1 MPSVLKLNV
10 AFTAPH
16 ATTAIRLPALFTEN
30 GLLISHLRFLFSKR
44 NKSQSWIERNTFAIQ
59 LLLKFIDAHQHSDMS
74 ATELLQAFVDA
85 LNFGTLDNQQ
95 IDELNLYWFPRR
107 VADVNTLLS
116 HINLYCDYIDGVY
129 GYELPNLNPLRRATE
144 AEERIRWCAYY
155 KRQSNCFLNHLNHPS
170 PNKFAM
176 SRRVQ
181 APTAHVLSVE
191 SVSRFPDEH
200 LERFLQYGF
209 TNQAGKFD
217 LGSILIVMLMHYG
230 GLRLSECFH
239 IYTHDV
245 AIDNKTGAALISVF
259 HPSDGAS
266 PSPDFTNRRD
276 FLNLQF
282 HLKPRNEYPRSHR
295 LYAGWKGSLL
305 TARNL
310 SFNVMIFPHIKA
322 IEFTELLRG
331 YLTSRINGDHPFL
344 FTNSKGQPESKKNF
358 IKKYQK
364 AIERIGLVSNKH
376 QGTSPHSHRHSYGY
390 RLATSGFNQLEIQK
404 AMHHKNPKSCLVYIK
419 PQDNEIREKAREL
432 GL

>member
-10 AFTAPH
+10 AFTASH
-16 ATTAIRLPALFTEN
+16 TTTAIRLPALFTEN
-30 GLLISHLRFLFSKR
+30 GLLISHLRFLFSNR

-59 LLLKFIDAHQHSDMS
+59 LLLEFIDAHQHSVMS
-74 ATELLQAFVDA
+74 ATELLQSFVDA
-85 LNFGTLDNQQ
+85 LNFGTIDSQQ

-116 HINLYCDYIDGVY
+116 HINLYCDYIDGVF
-129 GYELPNLNPLRRATE
+129 GHELPNLNPLRRATK

-155 KRQSNCFLNHLNHPS
+155 KRQSNSFLNHLHQPS
-170 PNKFAM
+170 PNRFSM

-181 APTAHVLSVE
+181 APSAHVLSVE

-200 LERFLQYGF
+200 FERLLQYGF
-209 TNQAGKFD
+209 TNQAGEFD
-217 LGSILIVMLMHYG
+217 LCSILIVMLMHYG

-239 IYTHDV
+239 IYTDDV

-266 PSPDFTNRRD
+266 PTPDFTNRRD
-276 FLNLQF
+276 FLNLHF
-282 HLKPRNEYPRSHR
+282 HLIPRNEYPRSHR
-295 LYAGWKGSLL
+295 LHAGWKGSLL
-305 TARNL
+305 TARNH
-310 SFNVMIFPHIKA
+310 SFNVMIFPQIKS
-322 IEFTELLRG
+322 IEFTDLLRD
-331 YLTSRINGDHPFL
+331 YLTSRIDGDHPFL
-344 FTNSKGQPESKKNF
+344 FTNSNGQPESKKNF

-376 QGTSPHSHRHSYGY
+376 HGTSPHSHRHSYGY

-404 AMHHKNPKSCLVYIK
+404 AMHHKNPESCLVYIK
-419 PQDNEIREKAREL
+419 PQDDEIRAKARGL